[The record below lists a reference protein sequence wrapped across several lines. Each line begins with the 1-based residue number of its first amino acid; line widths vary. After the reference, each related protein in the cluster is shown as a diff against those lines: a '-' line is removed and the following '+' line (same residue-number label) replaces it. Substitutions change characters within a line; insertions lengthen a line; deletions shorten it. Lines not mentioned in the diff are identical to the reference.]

1 LQHNLHSV
9 GFFLSAI
16 NSITKH
22 YELAK
27 AMAKDDATPEEIRRA
42 FDLLPETTLT
52 RTQEVA

>member
-1 LQHNLHSV
+1 
-9 GFFLSAI
+9 LSAI